1 MYTRYAD
8 LRDSHGL
15 TDYEVANKT
24 GIPASTLYDW
34 KQRFLVKVDAR
45 LSLDNASKL
54 ARFFGVNIDYFMEDA
69 DGQHKDD

>member
-34 KQRFLVKVDAR
+34 KQRFLVKDNAR
-45 LSLDNASKL
+45 LSIDNALML
-54 ARFFGVNIDYFMEDA
+54 AKFFGVSVEYFMEDT
-69 DGQHKDD
+69 DGQHKDV